1 MSTATKPRRPYGSK
15 VNLGEGVAAWVFTAP
30 MLIILGLF
38 LFIPVLMALWVSVSD
53 WTGRGSPIS
62 GSVNFVGLENYK
74 DVTSG
79 GGLDERNFG
88 ISMRNNAWYVLLVVP
103 IQTVISLFLALMVNR
118 SVLRGRGRSEERRVG
133 KEGGRGR
140 AQDTDEE
147 AGGSREKKNK
157 VESGAR

>member
-1 MSTATKPRRPYGSK
+1 MSTATKPRRAKGSK
-15 VNLGEGVAAWVFTAP
+15 LKRGEGLAGWVFTAP

-88 ISMRNNAWYVLLVVP
+88 ISMRNNAWYVLLVGP
-103 IQTVISLFLALMVNR
+103 IQ
-118 SVLRGRGRSEERRVG
+118 RSEQRCAA
-133 KEGGRGR
+133 KGGRR
-140 AQDTDEE
+140 P
-147 AGGSREKKNK
+147 
-157 VESGAR
+157 

>member
-1 MSTATKPRRPYGSK
+1 MTALTKPRRAKRSK
-15 VNLGEGVAAWVFTAP
+15 LQRGEGLAGWLFTSP
-30 MLIILGLF
+30 MLLILGLF
-38 LFIPVLMALWVSVSD
+38 LLIPVLMALWVSFSD
-53 WTGRGSPIS
+53 WSGRGSPLS
-62 GSVNFVGLENYK
+62 GSVNFVGLDNYR

-88 ISMRNNAWYVLLVVP
+88 ISMRNNAWYVVLVVP
-103 IQTVISLFLALMVNR
+103 IQTALSLFLALMVNR